1 MSIKSLTVAGKASE
15 EYNNILIKAELR
27 PVVSSLALASSLYT
41 MKLQVIWHG
50 STRPC
55 KKLYW
60 VLLCHISGCHTAR
73 YIRSTSA
80 TLSRDTQSSSER

>member
-1 MSIKSLTVAGKASE
+1 MSIKSLTVVGKAS

-27 PVVSSLALASSLYT
+27 PIVSSLALASSLYT

-50 STRPC
+50 STRPAC

-73 YIRSTSA
+73 YISA